1 VFYGFLSASN
11 PDPMTYIQPNKN
23 HSTLNILLI
32 FLGIGFFLGAV
43 WLVILYNN
51 SVNFS
56 HGLSE
61 MKSEFQEVQTVNV
74 ELKEKIFSVLD
85 SLNSKSIAAS
95 HNLVQEKKPQYL
107 EINTQWSYASEF

>member
-1 VFYGFLSASN
+1 
-11 PDPMTYIQPNKN
+11 M
-23 HSTLNILLI
+23 
-32 FLGIGFFLGAV
+32 
-43 WLVILYNN
+43 LYNN

-61 MKSEFQEVQTVNV
+61 MKSEFQEVQAANV

-85 SLNSKSIAAS
+85 SINSKSIAVR

-107 EINTQWSYASEF
+107 EINTQWSYALEY